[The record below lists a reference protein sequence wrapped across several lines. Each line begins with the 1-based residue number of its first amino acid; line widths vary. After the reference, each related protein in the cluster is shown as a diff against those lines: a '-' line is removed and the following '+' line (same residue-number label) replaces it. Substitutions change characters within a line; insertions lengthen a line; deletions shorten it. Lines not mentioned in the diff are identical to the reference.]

1 MALVSESILDG
12 IKKDLKENHTQ
23 LYLDAFLNIEARE
36 LLKDVLKEQHQP
48 LLSDN
53 EKRLEYVIQEVVG
66 LGVIEDILNKY
77 ELVTDISYNA
87 TDLTIETP
95 EEKFIYEESV
105 DEDYIVKIIQK
116 FANAVGK
123 EFTPKSPIL
132 DASFSNLRINAVHK
146 VNSPYGT
153 TMSIRVT
160 RPILALNEEN
170 FENFAP
176 MYILD
181 LFQAM
186 IEVGSKIAIS
196 GETGTGKTELQKLLV
211 GFIPWDQ
218 KIVTGEDTLEGHFK
232 TLYPDKDIM
241 SWLTTNS
248 VSFTDLIKAALRN
261 NPAWI
266 IISEARGKE
275 AYEMIQSVLSGH
287 RIITTLH
294 SVNARAIPSR
304 LIHMAKQG
312 YTVDEKALREDIYRY
327 FDFGVHIK
335 KKTINGKTVRYLSE
349 IVEFL
354 DGEETNT
361 VFETKVKGN
370 VFIPQIGVL
379 SDDFKDK
386 LIEFDLDYEGLP
398 NDDFVENI
406 I

>member
-1 MALVSESILDG
+1 MALVNESVLG
-12 IKKDLKENHTQ
+12 EIKKDLKENYPEV
-23 LYLDAFLNIEARE
+23 YLDAFLNIEARDILKG
-36 LLKDVLKEQHQP
+36 LLREKHKT

-53 EKRLEYVIQEVVG
+53 ERLEYVIQETVG
-66 LGVIEDILNKY
+66 LGVIDDILNKY

-95 EEKFIYEESV
+95 EKKFVYEEEV
-105 DEDYIVKIIQK
+105 EEDYVIKIIQK

-160 RPILALNEEN
+160 RPILALNEDN
-170 FENFAP
+170 FKNFAP

-186 IEVGSKIAIS
+186 IEVGSNIAIA

-266 IISEARGKE
+266 IISETRGKE

-304 LIHMAKQG
+304 IVHMVKEGHQ
-312 YTVDEKALREDIYRY
+312 VDEKPLTESIYRY
-327 FDFGVHIK
+327 FDFGIHIK
-335 KKTINGKTVRYLSE
+335 RKKINGKTVRYLSE
-349 IVEFL
+349 IVEYL
-354 DGEETNT
+354 DGEEANT
-361 VFETKVKGN
+361 VFEMKVRGN
-370 VFIPQIGVL
+370 KFMPKIGVL
-379 SDDFKDK
+379 SDNFKEK
-386 LIEFDLDYEGLP
+386 LLEFDLDYEGLP
-398 NDDFVENI
+398 KEDFLETIV
-406 I
+406 

>member
-1 MALVSESILDG
+1 MALVNDSVLSE
-12 IKKDLKENHTQ
+12 IKKDLKENFPEV
-23 LYLDAFLNIEARE
+23 YLDAFLNIEARDILKG
-36 LLKDVLKEQHQP
+36 LLREKHKT

-53 EKRLEYVIQEVVG
+53 DRLEYVIQETVG
-66 LGVIEDILNKY
+66 LGVIDDILNKY

-95 EEKFIYEESV
+95 EKKFVYEEEV
-105 DEDYIVKIIQK
+105 EEDYVIKIIQK

-160 RPILALNEEN
+160 RPILALNEDN
-170 FENFAP
+170 FKNFAP

-186 IEVGSKIAIS
+186 IEVGSNIAIA

-266 IISEARGKE
+266 IISETRGKE

-304 LIHMAKQG
+304 IVHMVKEGHQ
-312 YTVDEKALREDIYRY
+312 VDEKPLTESIYRY
-327 FDFGVHIK
+327 FDFGIHIK
-335 KKTINGKTVRYLSE
+335 RKKINGKTVRYLSE
-349 IVEFL
+349 IVEYL
-354 DGEETNT
+354 DGEEANT
-361 VFETKVKGN
+361 VFEMKVRGDK
-370 VFIPQIGVL
+370 FMPKIGVL
-379 SDDFKDK
+379 SDNFKEK
-386 LIEFDLDYEGLP
+386 LLEFDLDYEGLP
-398 NDDFVENI
+398 KEDILETIV
-406 I
+406 

>member
-1 MALVSESILDG
+1 MALVNESVLG
-12 IKKDLKENHTQ
+12 EIKKDLKENYPEV
-23 LYLDAFLNIEARE
+23 YLDAFLNIEARDILKR
-36 LLKDVLKEQHQP
+36 LLREKHKT

-53 EKRLEYVIQEVVG
+53 ERLEYVIQETVG
-66 LGVIEDILNKY
+66 LGVIDDILNKY

-95 EEKFIYEESV
+95 EKKFVYEEEV
-105 DEDYIVKIIQK
+105 EEDYVIKIIQK

-160 RPILALNEEN
+160 RPILALNEDN
-170 FENFAP
+170 FKTFAP

-186 IEVGSKIAIS
+186 IEVGSNIAIA

-266 IISEARGKE
+266 IISETRGKE

-304 LIHMAKQG
+304 IVHMVKEGHQ
-312 YTVDEKALREDIYRY
+312 VDEKPLTESIYRY

-335 KKTINGKTVRYLSE
+335 RKKINGKTVRYLSE
-349 IVEFL
+349 IVEYL
-354 DGEETNT
+354 DGEEANT
-361 VFETKVKGN
+361 VFEMKVRGN
-370 VFIPQIGVL
+370 KFMPKIGVL
-379 SDDFKDK
+379 SDNFKEK
-386 LIEFDLDYEGLP
+386 LLEFDLDYQGLP
-398 NDDFVENI
+398 KEDFLETIV
-406 I
+406 

>member
-1 MALVSESILDG
+1 MALVNESVLG
-12 IKKDLKENHTQ
+12 EIKKDLKENYPEV
-23 LYLDAFLNIEARE
+23 YLDAFLNIEARDILKG
-36 LLKDVLKEQHQP
+36 LLREKHKT

-53 EKRLEYVIQEVVG
+53 ERLEYVIQETVG
-66 LGVIEDILNKY
+66 LGVIDDILNKY

-95 EEKFIYEESV
+95 EKKFVYEEEV
-105 DEDYIVKIIQK
+105 EEDYVIKIIQK

-160 RPILALNEEN
+160 RPILALNEDN
-170 FENFAP
+170 FKNFAP

-186 IEVGSKIAIS
+186 IEVGSNIAIA

-266 IISEARGKE
+266 IISETRGKE

-304 LIHMAKQG
+304 IVHMVKEGHQ
-312 YTVDEKALREDIYRY
+312 VDEKPLTESIYRY
-327 FDFGVHIK
+327 FDFGIHIK
-335 KKTINGKTVRYLSE
+335 RKKINGKTVRYLSE
-349 IVEFL
+349 IVEYL
-354 DGEETNT
+354 DGEEANT
-361 VFETKVKGN
+361 VFEMKVRGN
-370 VFIPQIGVL
+370 KFMPKIGVL
-379 SDDFKDK
+379 SDNFKEK
-386 LIEFDLDYEGLP
+386 LLEFDLDYE
-398 NDDFVENI
+398 
-406 I
+406 

>member
-1 MALVSESILDG
+1 MALVNDSVLSE
-12 IKKDLKENHTQ
+12 IKKDLKENFPEV
-23 LYLDAFLNIEARE
+23 YLDAFLNIEARDILKG
-36 LLKDVLKEQHQP
+36 LLREKHKT

-53 EKRLEYVIQEVVG
+53 DRLEYVIQETVG
-66 LGVIEDILNKY
+66 LGVIDDILNKY

-95 EEKFIYEESV
+95 EKKFVYEEEV
-105 DEDYIVKIIQK
+105 EEDYVIKIIQK

-132 DASFSNLRINAVHK
+132 DASFSNFRINAVHK

-160 RPILALNEEN
+160 RPILALNEDN
-170 FENFAP
+170 FKNFAP

-186 IEVGSKIAIS
+186 IEVGSNIAIA

-266 IISEARGKE
+266 IISETRGKE

-304 LIHMAKQG
+304 IVHMVKEGHQ
-312 YTVDEKALREDIYRY
+312 VDEKPLTESIYRY
-327 FDFGVHIK
+327 FDFGIHIK
-335 KKTINGKTVRYLSE
+335 RKKINGKTVRYLSE
-349 IVEFL
+349 IVEYL
-354 DGEETNT
+354 DGEEANT
-361 VFETKVKGN
+361 VFEMKVRGDK
-370 VFIPQIGVL
+370 FMPKIGVL
-379 SDDFKDK
+379 SDNFKEK
-386 LIEFDLDYEGLP
+386 LLEFDLDYEGLP
-398 NDDFVENI
+398 KEDILETIV
-406 I
+406 